1 MKNSAKTISVV
12 ILGVLTFLFFAW
24 YFSYIFLYFV
34 ISMVLATIMRP
45 LTNYLSKQ
53 QIFNFRVPRAMAILM
68 SFSLFILLISVF
80 ITLFLPLVYDQ
91 MQILSDVSLNTL
103 MTRLDKPISWIENHF
118 LRYNLGNYN
127 EGFLLE
133 GFKKSFHKLIIEMDI
148 SAIIE
153 NILFFTGSFF
163 IGLMAVVF
171 ITFFLLFEKGLLR
184 KQIIKVIPNEY
195 FEVTIAG
202 LYKVEK
208 LLSNYLLGLLFQMTA
223 IFTISYVGLSVIGIK
238 YAASIS
244 LFAAVIN
251 LIPYMGPLVG
261 SIFAVVIGFSTAG
274 LQVFDSNEY
283 IILAIKILSVFAIMK
298 LIDDMVLQ
306 PLIFSKSVKA
316 HPLEIFIVIF
326 AGATLAGAVG
336 MIMAIPA
343 YTIIRVFS
351 LEAYKAYKSYQIFK
365 I

>member
-1 MKNSAKTISVV
+1 MKKSAKTISIVS
-12 ILGVLTFLFFAW
+12 LGVVAFLFLSW
-24 YFSYIFLYFV
+24 YFSTIFLYFI
-34 ISMVLATIMRP
+34 ISMVIATILRP
-45 LTNYLSKQ
+45 LTNYFSRLQ
-53 QIFNFRVPRAMAILM
+53 FFNLRIPKTLTIIIA
-68 SFSLFILLISVF
+68 FSALITLISVF
-80 ITLFLPLVYDQ
+80 IILFLPLIYEQ
-91 MQILSDVSLNTL
+91 MQILSLIDIDSAVFRLNQ
-103 MTRLDKPISWIENHF
+103 PITWIEDLVIKYDISEYRH
-118 LRYNLGNYN
+118 
-127 EGFLLE
+127 GFLIE
-133 GFKKSFHKLIIEMDI
+133 GFKKTFYKLFHQIDI
-148 SAIIE
+148 SAVIE
-153 NILFFTGSFF
+153 NILIFTGSFF

-171 ITFFLLFEKGLLR
+171 ITFFLLYEKGLIR
-184 KQIIKVIPNEY
+184 KQIIRLIPNEY
-195 FEVTIAG
+195 FEVSIAG

-223 IFTISYVGLSVIGIK
+223 IFTISYVGLSIFGIK

-251 LIPYMGPLVG
+251 LIPYMGPLLG
-261 SIFAVVIGFSTAG
+261 FIFALMIGLSSSG
-274 LQVFDSNEY
+274 IGVFDNNEY
-283 IILAIKILSVFAIMK
+283 IILTVKIFSVYVVMK

-336 MIMAIPA
+336 MIAAIPV

-351 LEAYKAYKSYQIFK
+351 LEAYRAYKSYQIFK

>member
-12 ILGVLTFLFFAW
+12 ILGVLIFFFLAW
-24 YFSYIFLYFV
+24 YFSNIFFYFV

-53 QIFNFRVPRAMAILM
+53 QIFNFRVPRAMAILL
-68 SFSLFILLISVF
+68 SFSLLILLISIF

-91 MQILSDVSLNTL
+91 VQILSVVNLDSLVVRLNTPVL
-103 MTRLDKPISWIENHF
+103 WIENNL

-127 EGFLLE
+127 EGFLME
-133 GFKKSFHKLIIEMDI
+133 GLKKSLSKLIYEIDI
-148 SAIIE
+148 TAIIE
-153 NILFFTGSFF
+153 NLLFFTGNFF

-171 ITFFLLFEKGLLR
+171 ITFFLLFEKGLVR
-184 KQIIKVIPNEY
+184 KLIIRLIPNEY

-223 IFTISYVGLSVIGIK
+223 IFTISFAGLSFVGIK

-251 LIPYMGPLVG
+251 LIPYMGPLLG

-283 IILAIKILSVFAIMK
+283 IILAVKILTVFGIMK

-316 HPLEIFIVIF
+316 HPLEIFIIIF

-336 MIMAIPA
+336 MIIAIPA

-351 LEAYKAYKSYQIFK
+351 MEALKAYKSYQIFK

>member
-1 MKNSAKTISVV
+1 MKNSAKTISVA
-12 ILGVLTFLFFAW
+12 ILGMLIFLFLAW
-24 YFSYIFLYFV
+24 YFSNIFFYFV

-53 QIFNFRVPRAMAILM
+53 QIFNLRVPRAMAILM
-68 SFSLFILLISVF
+68 SFSLLILLISVF

-91 MQILSDVSLNTL
+91 MQILSVVSLDTLIARLNT
-103 MTRLDKPISWIENHF
+103 PINWIENNL

-133 GFKKSFHKLIIEMDI
+133 GLKKSLVKLIYNIEI

-153 NILFFTGSFF
+153 NLLFFTGNFF

-171 ITFFLLFEKGLLR
+171 ITFFLLFEKGLVR
-184 KQIIKVIPNEY
+184 KQIIKIIPNEY

-223 IFTISYVGLSVIGIK
+223 IFTISYIGLSIIGIK

-251 LIPYMGPLVG
+251 LIPYMGPLLG
-261 SIFAVVIGFSTAG
+261 SIFAVVVGFSSTG
-274 LQVFDSNEY
+274 LYIFDSNEY
-283 IILAIKILSVFAIMK
+283 LILAFKILGVFGIMK

-336 MIMAIPA
+336 MIAAIPA

-351 LEAYKAYKSYQIFK
+351 LEAYRAYKSYQIFK